1 MKEVNE
7 LLIDLNKSFSITTNY
22 RVLFRVLHTQ
32 QYDKMYTQEEQE
44 QIKGKLIND
53 INNTKLT
60 ANQLKTLM
68 LFLDDH
74 TPFNKL
80 APAEQQTLDRA
91 IKRIENNK

>member
-1 MKEVNE
+1 MKEINE

-32 QYDKMYTQEEQE
+32 QYDKMYTKEEQE
-44 QIKGKLIND
+44 QIKLKLINE

-68 LFLDDH
+68 LFLDDQQ
-74 TPFNKL
+74 PFNKL
-80 APAEQQTLDRA
+80 KPGQQQTLDRA